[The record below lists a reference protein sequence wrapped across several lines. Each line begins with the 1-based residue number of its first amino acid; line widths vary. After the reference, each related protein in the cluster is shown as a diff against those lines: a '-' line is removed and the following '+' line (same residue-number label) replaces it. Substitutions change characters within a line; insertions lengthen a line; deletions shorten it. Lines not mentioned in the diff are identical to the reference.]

1 MALYSHFSSF
11 NLHCIAG
18 TIFKKCDLF
27 CFNLGGRGDEFHE
40 RPTLK
45 PMLTHQLSQNWAYGD
60 VQLFDFEQQY
70 TLDTLATSTQGRH
83 LKKSCCTIQKYFTQA
98 LTQVVEKYTLVH

>member
-1 MALYSHFSSF
+1 MALYSH
-11 NLHCIAG
+11 LLICIVLQE
-18 TIFKKCDLF
+18 LF
-27 CFNLGGRGDEFHE
+27 LKNVIYFVLTWGGGGSCDEFHE

-60 VQLFDFEQQY
+60 VQLFEQQY